1 MAPKSRRKARLPHPS
16 GPAHHSARERILA
29 TASELFYQEGSRAV
43 GIDTVIAES
52 GVAKM
57 SLYRSFRS
65 KDELI
70 GAWLEERNRIYWVW
84 FDSIVEQHPG
94 KPREQVRAVIRATAA
109 RTVKTGYRGCPFLN
123 TALDYVQARH
133 PGHQLAVRHK
143 QTLASRLLRICREL
157 EARDPTALSRQLV
170 LLINGAQ
177 ATAGMLGKQTQLEL
191 IAAAELLIHA
201 QCSGQSAKPVRRR
214 PAKPR
219 ARGISQIRER
229 PPSRRT

>member
-70 GAWLEERNRIYWVW
+70 GAWLEERNRLYWVW
-84 FDSIVEQHPG
+84 FDTIVEQHPG

-133 PGHQLAVRHK
+133 PGHQDAPCNR
-143 QTLASRLLRICREL
+143 QWTIREL
-157 EARDPTALSRQLV
+157 V
-170 LLINGAQ
+170 
-177 ATAGMLGKQTQLEL
+177 
-191 IAAAELLIHA
+191 
-201 QCSGQSAKPVRRR
+201 QSASARRNRDGKSDDR
-214 PAKPR
+214 PER
-219 ARGISQIRER
+219 RGSRDHRGQEYGAGDWSKLPR
-229 PPSRRT
+229 PPFQPGDAREGARCRAGSVVS

>member
-1 MAPKSRRKARLPHPS
+1 MARKSPRKTSLTRAADSAAP
-16 GPAHHSARERILA
+16 SARQRILDA
-29 TASELFYQEGSRAV
+29 AIPLFYQQGARAV

-70 GAWLEERNRIYWVW
+70 GAWLEERNRLYWVW

-123 TALDYVQARH
+123 TAL
-133 PGHQLAVRHK
+133 
-143 QTLASRLLRICREL
+143 
-157 EARDPTALSRQLV
+157 
-170 LLINGAQ
+170 
-177 ATAGMLGKQTQLEL
+177 
-191 IAAAELLIHA
+191 
-201 QCSGQSAKPVRRR
+201 
-214 PAKPR
+214 
-219 ARGISQIRER
+219 
-229 PPSRRT
+229 